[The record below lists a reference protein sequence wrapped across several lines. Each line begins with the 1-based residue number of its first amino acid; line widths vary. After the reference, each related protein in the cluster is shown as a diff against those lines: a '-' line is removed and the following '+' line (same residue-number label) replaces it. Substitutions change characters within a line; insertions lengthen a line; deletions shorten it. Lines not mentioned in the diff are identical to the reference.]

1 MFPEEVKNKTVFVA
15 PLDWGL
21 GHVTRCIPIIKTLLD
36 NSNRVVLGVTK
47 STERVLLE
55 EFPKLEKVYLP
66 EYAIRYSALLPL
78 WLKLLLQ
85 YPAIKRVVSN
95 EHQVLSKIISTYR
108 IDFVISDNRYGL
120 YHSKIKSVIICH
132 QLNLKTPFFT
142 SFANKV
148 HNKLLRNFSQIWV
161 PDFEDKTKRLAGE
174 LSNNI
179 GRLNAVY
186 IGPQS
191 RLTKVVQESKYDY
204 LFLLSGPEPL
214 QGNFLDA
221 ILNFSP
227 ELDSKK
233 IAIISGSKNNVQTNS
248 NVDYFYLPE
257 AKVLSELICCSDT
270 IICRSGYSTLMD
282 LNKLDKKELVLV
294 PTKGQT
300 EQEYLASYW
309 KSKFGVSVAKD
320 EKELFNLLKSKKA

>member
-21 GHVTRCIPIIKTLLD
+21 GHATRCIPIIKTLLD

-95 EHQVLSKIISTYR
+95 EHKLLNEIINTHK

-142 SFANKV
+142 SFANRV
-148 HNKLLRNFSQIWV
+148 HNKLLKKFSEIWV
-161 PDFEDKTKRLAGE
+161 PDFEDKTIRLAGE

-179 GRLNAVY
+179 SNLNAVY

-191 RLTKVVQESKYDY
+191 RLTKSVQASKYDY

-221 ILNFSP
+221 VLKFSP
-227 ELDSKK
+227 ELNGKK
-233 IAIISGSKNNVQTNS
+233 IAIVSGSRKNVQTNS
-248 NVDYFYLPE
+248 NDNYFYLPD
-257 AKVLSELICCSDT
+257 AKALSELVCCSDT

-309 KSKFGVSVAKD
+309 KSKFGARVALS
-320 EKELFNLLKSKKA
+320 EKKLFNLLKSKKA